1 MADPSTIDNVTD
13 LSAVNSILGAIGQ
26 APINKLDFTNPEI
39 SYIFSILRDVNRD
52 VQGEGWCF
60 NTEEHYELNPD
71 GDQHIQVTSKMLRLD
86 IHEDGILRNTNV
98 VKRGGKLW
106 DKANHTY
113 KFSNKIYADV
123 TWLFE
128 FDELPSVFQRYIT
141 SRAAAK
147 AAAQLV
153 TSPQLTSLLQIEE
166 QTNRASCIEYECN
179 QGDHSF
185 LGWSDHANYRSY
197 QPAQGLR
204 RHA

>member
-39 SYIFSILRDVNRD
+39 SYIHSILRDVNRD

-60 NTEEHYELNPD
+60 NTEEHYELSPD
-71 GDQHIQVTSKMLRLD
+71 ANKKIQVTDKMLRLD
-86 IHEDGILRNTNV
+86 IHDDGVLRQTNV
-98 VKRGGKLW
+98 VKRGGQLY

-113 KFSNKIYADV
+113 DFDNKVYADI

-128 FDELPSVFQRYIT
+128 LKDLPSVFQRYIT

-153 TSPQLTSLLQIEE
+153 TSPQLTSLLQVEE
-166 QTNRASCIEYECN
+166 QMNRAACIEYECS

-197 QPAQGLR
+197 QPSQGLR